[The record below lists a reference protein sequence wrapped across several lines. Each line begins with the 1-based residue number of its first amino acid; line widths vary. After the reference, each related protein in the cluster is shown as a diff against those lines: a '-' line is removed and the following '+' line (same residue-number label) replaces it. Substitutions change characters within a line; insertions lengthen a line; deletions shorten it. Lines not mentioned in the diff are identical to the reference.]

1 MTSMIGLAVIL
12 ALFALLAVWL
22 AIERPTPTLTL
33 KPLAFHQATLA
44 RLNACG
50 QGREGISQTIR
61 SRCFRALRLRYYNG
75 RRLIAR
81 TSFLPDGL
89 RMAAMPA
96 ISGGAPTAQASR
108 STAQGAGSSPPAAAP
123 PVVPFDQASHRG
135 LEQGPVFEAQIGAAT
150 KQFGPEGLPAQGFLR
165 SVVLQISASGGV
177 VGPGT
182 VGIDF
187 PFNVLNLVRLQD
199 TNGAPMCELSGFN
212 LMLMNTYGGFAGSPD
227 PRNDPDY
234 SAGVVTP
241 SFALRI
247 PVEFSPNGMGSL
259 ANQSSSAAY
268 KLTVILESNAVYTVQ
283 PTTTPT
289 IKISTYMEFWTL
301 PAAMDML
308 NRQQVR
314 TPPFHGTA
322 QYFTQQM
329 NLAIAKGASQQKI
342 TRTGSLIRTLAF
354 VCRVAGVRD
363 ERPFADPFTLNW
375 DSRDLQIA
383 SKRLLRK
390 LMREF
395 VEQLSARDVGVYV
408 FGFSYGEHRHYGE
421 NEINSWLPT
430 VSATRLEVVGTTEE
444 AGTQDVVVND
454 VSVAETNP
462 QTRAVEQSATG
473 YHPPVAPT
481 VIGAQ

>member
-1 MTSMIGLAVIL
+1 MTTLIGLFGLVLAV
-12 ALFALLAVWL
+12 LAVWL
-22 AIERPTPTLTL
+22 ALEQILPALGRRLGGPVSIHLVNRFHLPS
-33 KPLAFHQATLA
+33 PLAF
-44 RLNACG
+44 RF
-50 QGREGISQTIR
+50 IPP
-61 SRCFRALRLRYYNG
+61 
-75 RRLIAR
+75 IA
-81 TSFLPDGL
+81 G
-89 RMAAMPA
+89 A
-96 ISGGAPTAQASR
+96 APTAVAS
-108 STAQGAGSSPPAAAP
+108 AGGQGAASAAPAAAP
-123 PVVPFDQASHRG
+123 AVVPFDQASHRG
-135 LEQGPVFEAQIGAAT
+135 YEQGPVFEAAIGAAT

-165 SVVLQISASGGV
+165 AVILQISSTGGTI
-177 VGPGT
+177 GSGT
-182 VGIDF
+182 VGADY
-187 PFNVLNLVRLQD
+187 PFNTINLVRLQD

-212 LMLMNTYGGFAGSPD
+212 LMLMNCYGGFAGSPD

-234 SAGVVTP
+234 SAGVITP

-268 KLTVILESNAVYTVQ
+268 KLTVILESNAVFLVQ
-283 PTTTPT
+283 PTAAPT
-289 IKISTYMEFWTL
+289 IKISSYMEFWTL

-329 NLAIAKGASQQKI
+329 NLSIPKGASQQKV
-342 TRTGSLIRTLAF
+342 TRVGSLIRTLAF
-354 VCRVAGVRD
+354 VCREAGVRS
-363 ERPFADPFTLNW
+363 EKPFPDPFTFNW

-395 VEQLSARDVGVYV
+395 TEQLSTRDVGVYV
-408 FGFSYGEHRHYGE
+408 FGFSYGEHRHFGE

-430 VSATRLEVVGTTEE
+430 VSATRLEIVGTTEE
-444 AGTQDVVVND
+444 VGTQDVVVND

>member
-1 MTSMIGLAVIL
+1 MTFLIA
-12 ALFALLAVWL
+12 ALVAFALLAVWL
-22 AIERPTPTLTL
+22 ALEPGRSLTF
-33 KPLAFHQATLA
+33 PHFQALRVDPSTEA
-44 RLNACG
+44 RANACG
-50 QGREGISQTIR
+50 QGREGLWEGFRQIS
-61 SRCFRALRLRYYNG
+61 ANG
-75 RRLIAR
+75 RRRAFKFSRALHA
-81 TSFLPDGL
+81 PDRL
-89 RMAAMPA
+89 SKALMPLMA
-96 ISGGAPTAQASR
+96 GGAPTAQAGNSG
-108 STAQGAGSSPPAAAP
+108 GAGASPPAAAA

-135 LEQGPVFEAQIGAAT
+135 YEQGPVFEAQIGAAT

-165 SVVLQISASGGV
+165 SVILQISSSGGV

-182 VGIDF
+182 VGLDF

-227 PRNDPDY
+227 PRNDPDF
-234 SAGVVTP
+234 SAAVVTP
-241 SFALRI
+241 SFAIRI

-259 ANQSSSAAY
+259 ANQSQSASY
-268 KLTVILESNAVYTVQ
+268 KLTVILESNAVFLVQ

-289 IKISTYMEFWTL
+289 VKISTFMEFWTL

-329 NLAIAKGASQQKI
+329 NLAIPKGASQQKV

-354 VCRVAGVRD
+354 VCREAGVRS
-363 ERPFADPFTLNW
+363 EKPFPDPFTFNW

-395 VEQLSARDVGVYV
+395 TEQLSARDVGVYV
-408 FGFSYGEHRHYGE
+408 FGFSYGEHRHFGE

-430 VSATRLEVVGTTEE
+430 VSATRLEIVGTTEE

>member
-1 MTSMIGLAVIL
+1 MTSFVLTFAL
-12 ALFALLAVWL
+12 ALMLLAVWL
-22 AIERPTPTLTL
+22 ALETLVRP
-33 KPLAFHQATLA
+33 
-44 RLNACG
+44 RLP
-50 QGREGISQTIR
+50 R
-61 SRCFRALRLRYYNG
+61 SRRLFVAFS
-75 RRLIAR
+75 RLH
-81 TSFLPDGL
+81 LPSSW
-89 RMAAMPA
+89 RVAVIPPMAGA
-96 ISGGAPTAQASR
+96 APTAVASN
-108 STAQGAGSSPPAAAP
+108 TGQGAASAAPAAAP
-123 PVVPFDQASHRG
+123 AVVPFDQASHRG
-135 LEQGPVFEAQIGAAT
+135 YEQGPVFEAQIGAAT

-165 SVVLQISASGGV
+165 SVILQIASSGGV
-177 VGPGT
+177 AGSGT
-182 VGIDF
+182 VGADF

-212 LMLMNTYGGFAGSPD
+212 LMLMNCYGGFAGSPD

-234 SAGVVTP
+234 SAGVATP
-241 SFALRI
+241 AFALRI

-259 ANQSSSAAY
+259 ANQSASAAY
-268 KLTVILESNAVYTVQ
+268 KLTVILAATSEAYTGTTGLTA
-283 PTTTPT
+283 PTV
-289 IKISTYMEFWTL
+289 KISTYMEFWTL

-329 NLAIAKGASQQKI
+329 NLSIPKGASQQKV
-342 TRTGSLIRTLAF
+342 TRVGSLIRTLAF
-354 VCRVAGVRD
+354 VCRESGVRS
-363 ERPFADPFTLNW
+363 EKPFPDPFTFNW

-395 VEQLSARDVGVYV
+395 TEQLSTRDVGVYV
-408 FGFSYGEHRHYGE
+408 FGFSYGEHRHFGE

-430 VSATRLEVVGTTEE
+430 VSATRLEIVGTTEE
-444 AGTQDVVVND
+444 AGTQDIVVND

>member
-1 MTSMIGLAVIL
+1 MPPTQP
-12 ALFALLAVWL
+12 LFADPATE
-22 AIERPTPTLTL
+22 ARAHACGMGRQGISTARITPRSGSAQLRDV
-33 KPLAFHQATLA
+33 FTLA
-44 RLNACG
+44 E
-50 QGREGISQTIR
+50 RER
-61 SRCFRALRLRYYNG
+61 SRWGEPFPPGTLLN
-75 RRLIAR
+75 LN
-81 TSFLPDGL
+81 
-89 RMAAMPA
+89 
-96 ISGGAPTAQASR
+96 QA
-108 STAQGAGSSPPAAAP
+108 AAAP
-123 PVVPFDQASHRG
+123 AAGGQGAAAAPPAVAAPVVPFDQASHRG
-135 LEQGPVFEAQIGAAT
+135 YEQGPVFEAQLGAAT

-165 SVVLQISASGGV
+165 AVILQVAATGGTAGAGEV
-177 VGPGT
+177 AA
-182 VGIDF
+182 DW

-199 TNGAPMCELSGFN
+199 TNGAPMCELSGYN

-227 PRNDPDY
+227 PRNDPDFTK
-234 SAGVVTP
+234 GVLTP

-259 ANQSSSAAY
+259 ANQSSSASY
-268 KLTVILESNAVYTVQ
+268 KLTVILESTAAYKVV
-283 PTTTPT
+283 PTTAPT
-289 IKISTYMEFWTL
+289 VKISTFMEFWTL

-329 NLAIAKGASQQKI
+329 NLAVPKGASQTKV

-354 VCRVAGVRD
+354 VMREAGVRS
-363 ERPFADPFTLNW
+363 EKPFPDPFTFNW

-395 VEQLSARDVGVYV
+395 TEQLSERDVGVYV
-408 FGFSYGEHRHYGE
+408 FGFSYGEHRHFGE

-430 VSATRLEVVGTTEE
+430 VSATRLEIVGTTEE
-444 AGTQDVVVND
+444 AGTVDQVVND

-462 QTRAVEQSATG
+462 QTRAVETSATG

-481 VIGAQ
+481 VVGAQ

>member
-1 MTSMIGLAVIL
+1 MLSQP
-12 ALFALLAVWL
+12 LFADPST
-22 AIERPTPTLTL
+22 E
-33 KPLAFHQATLA
+33 A
-44 RLNACG
+44 RAHASG
-50 QGREGISQTIR
+50 MGRQGLREGIR
-61 SRCFRALRLRYYNG
+61 SLR
-75 RRLIAR
+75 
-81 TSFLPDGL
+81 P
-89 RMAAMPA
+89 
-96 ISGGAPTAQASR
+96 GAPPASSLTLEEFTEHYPPIRGGSPQAATAGG
-108 STAQGAGSSPPAAAP
+108 QGAGASPPAAAA

-135 LEQGPVFEAQIGAAT
+135 YEQGPVFEAQIGAAT

-165 SVVLQISASGGV
+165 SVILQISSSGGTI
-177 VGPGT
+177 GSGT
-182 VGIDF
+182 VGADF

-241 SFALRI
+241 SFAIRI

-259 ANQSSSAAY
+259 ANQSQSASY
-268 KLTVILESNAVYTVQ
+268 KLTVILESNAVYAVQ
-283 PTTTPT
+283 PTTAPT
-289 IKISTYMEFWTL
+289 IKISTFMEFWTL

-329 NLAIAKGASQQKI
+329 NLSIPKGASQQKV

-354 VCRVAGVRD
+354 VCREAGVRS
-363 ERPFADPFTLNW
+363 EKPFPDPFTFNW

-395 VEQLSARDVGVYV
+395 VEQLSTRDVGVYV
-408 FGFSYGEHRHYGE
+408 FGFSYGEHRHFGE

-430 VSATRLEVVGTTEE
+430 VSATRLEIVGTTEE

>member
-1 MTSMIGLAVIL
+1 M
-12 ALFALLAVWL
+12 
-22 AIERPTPTLTL
+22 
-33 KPLAFHQATLA
+33 
-44 RLNACG
+44 
-50 QGREGISQTIR
+50 
-61 SRCFRALRLRYYNG
+61 
-75 RRLIAR
+75 
-81 TSFLPDGL
+81 
-89 RMAAMPA
+89 
-96 ISGGAPTAQASR
+96 PTAQASGR
-108 STAQGAGSSPPAAAP
+108 AGSQGPAAAP
-123 PVVPFDQASHRG
+123 PSQAVPIVPFDQASHRG
-135 LEQGPVFEAQIGAAT
+135 YEQGPVFEAQIGAAT
-150 KQFGPEGLPAQGFLR
+150 KQFGPEGLPAQGFAR
-165 SVVLQISASGGV
+165 SVVLQISSSGGAI
-177 VGPGT
+177 GSGT
-182 VGIDF
+182 VGADF
-187 PFNVLNLVRLQD
+187 PFNCLNLVRLQD

-212 LMLMNTYGGFAGSPD
+212 LMLMNCYGGFAGSPD

-234 SAGVVTP
+234 SAAVVTP
-241 SFALRI
+241 AFALRI
-247 PVEFSPNGMGSL
+247 PIEFAANGMGSL
-259 ANQSSSAAY
+259 ANQSQSASY
-268 KLTVILESNAVYTVQ
+268 KLTVILESNAVFAVQ

-329 NLAIAKGASQQKI
+329 NIAVPKGASQTKV
-342 TRTGSLIRTLAF
+342 TRVGSLIRTLAF
-354 VCRVAGVRD
+354 VMREAGVRS
-363 ERPFADPFTLNW
+363 EKPFPDPYTFNW

-390 LMREF
+390 LMREM
-395 VEQLSARDVGVYV
+395 VEQLSTRDVGVYV
-408 FGFSYGEHRHYGE
+408 FGFSYGEHRHFGE

-430 VSATRLEVVGTTEE
+430 VSATRLEIVGTTEE
-444 AGTQDVVVND
+444 AGTADIVVND

>member
-1 MTSMIGLAVIL
+1 MTSMIGLG
-12 ALFALLAVWL
+12 ALIVFALLAVWL
-22 AIERPTPTLTL
+22 ALEPFEALIRRIVYRLEFWHY
-33 KPLAFHQATLA
+33 LAFRH
-44 RLNACG
+44 RP
-50 QGREGISQTIR
+50 
-61 SRCFRALRLRYYNG
+61 
-75 RRLIAR
+75 IA
-81 TSFLPDGL
+81 G
-89 RMAAMPA
+89 AAPPTAAVTPA
-96 ISGGAPTAQASR
+96 QSAGGAAS
-108 STAQGAGSSPPAAAP
+108 APPAAAP
-123 PVVPFDQASHRG
+123 AVVPFDQASHRG
-135 LEQGPVFEAQIGAAT
+135 YEQGPVFEAQIGVAT

-165 SVVLQISASGGV
+165 SVILQISSSGGTL
-177 VGPGT
+177 GPGT
-182 VGIDF
+182 IGADF
-187 PFNVLNLVRLQD
+187 PFNVLNLIRLQD

-234 SAGVVTP
+234 SAGVITP

-268 KLTVILESNAVYTVQ
+268 KLTVILESNAVFVVQ
-283 PTTTPT
+283 PTATPT

-329 NLAIAKGASQQKI
+329 NIAVPLGASQTKV

-354 VCRVAGVRD
+354 VMRVAGVRA
-363 ERPFADPFTLNW
+363 ETPFPDPFTFNW

-395 VEQLSARDVGVYV
+395 TEQLSTRDIGVYV
-408 FGFSYGEHRHYGE
+408 FGFSYGEHRHFGE

-430 VSATRLEVVGTTEE
+430 VSATRLEIVGTTEA
-444 AGTQDVVVND
+444 AGTADQVVND

-462 QTRAVEQSATG
+462 QTRAVESSATG